1 LVYAFFRLTHP
12 KPPPTTKKVWN
23 IPPPQK
29 KSLSLNQN
37 KKGSLSTWL
46 GASSSSQKNTTT
58 SQGTAAAVAAAAAAG
73 TTNTT
78 NINASNPFETS
89 DYTSLGSLPPH
100 PYSKAGRFSGLLYTA
115 PLSKWRRGDIV
126 MEWPPKPSPECP
138 LSAWN
143 ATVDGNGTLVL
154 EQIKAYIPPHTPP
167 AAEQANTA
175 TTTTN
180 NNNDDDDD
188 DDDSNK
194 TATTLNS
201 PRKVGIPL
209 EGCKLE
215 LLIEGLK
222 GRDSMSRRAPLLL
235 THPRWN
241 LLDGERGL
249 YIFAPEAAAK
259 QEWATALGWWCDGNK
274 KRIRALEAVYS
285 AYCLSMKKRSIIDY
299 AHEGQLASLNGSK
312 GGDGGADQEDTAT
325 PNPQKKKKRRR
336 KRDIFKLSSPHK
348 ALLPPRPESPLQS
361 TLLLEEEEGTQP
373 SSSSS
378 SPPPPPQQ
386 QQQYAPTMNSNSNN
400 ATQHQPAI
408 TPVPPKTIADLS
420 IEAIM
425 EARWTQSRKIPV
437 PPVLPSTKLASASLC
452 TTKVAGKEVKQ
463 DGAILRPPAMT
474 PQLQHQQQQ
483 QPPLH
488 TDGHTNIIN
497 NNNASSAHP
506 IIQEEDRTARAMD
519 FPSESNGRGSRR
531 RTVSPVKVVV
541 AKKIPNEGEE
551 GEKEAGSTSHNT
563 AAAAGG
569 GRVVTVELLSQT
581 DKNDSR
587 GVSGPLPQGL
597 PPPLAIDY
605 GANAF
610 LTRLAFDMLRS
621 AHFKDFITKRVR
633 QQVSKLALPNFVQTL
648 EVVDLNLGSTAPTI
662 GNLASLA
669 APASDTIWP
678 QLLFDLS
685 YVGEFT
691 IVLETKIELREAR
704 GWERL
709 ETVLEKVGG
718 GGTKKKEGD
727 DGVGVG
733 VGDGSTYS
741 SRGGSPECDDNR
753 FGDDD
758 DDDGESSQSHS
769 QPATPASSA
778 SKQPSLKSALFS
790 ELRKTTAT
798 KLRKWA
804 ESTATH
810 ISKYPLR
817 IKLTLTRLEGRAVVW
832 IPPPPGN
839 LLFFSFL
846 TPPRLSVKG
855 KPEVAG
861 RLLRYGYH
869 VSRANSWLE
878 SQMRKALQRS
888 MVFPG
893 GADIHIPSIL
903 GGDAGDID
911 SLFPKDGYDDNADDE
926 GDILPGLEIYLKKA
940 AEQGGE
946 LPMGVDGAGLAE
958 AARMVVEAMMEKK
971 RAGGEGESGRN
982 SVI

>member
-1 LVYAFFRLTHP
+1 
-12 KPPPTTKKVWN
+12 
-23 IPPPQK
+23 
-29 KSLSLNQN
+29 LNQN
-37 KKGSLSTWL
+37 KRISLSAWL
-46 GASSSSQKNTTT
+46 GASSSSSQKSTTT
-58 SQGTAAAVAAAAAAG
+58 SHGTAAVAAAATVAG
-73 TTNTT
+73 TTSTT

-115 PLSKWRRGDIV
+115 PLSKWRRRDIV

-143 ATVDGNGTLVL
+143 ANVDGNGTLVL
-154 EQIKAYIPPHTPP
+154 EQIEAYIPPHPLPSSSSAQSPKVP
-167 AAEQANTA
+167 AAQA
-175 TTTTN
+175 TTN
-180 NNNDDDDD
+180 NNNNND

-215 LLIEGLK
+215 LLTEGLE
-222 GRDSMSRRAPLLL
+222 GRDSMSRRAPLLV
-235 THPRWN
+235 THARWN

-274 KRIRALEAVYS
+274 RRIRALEAIYS
-285 AYCLSMKKRSIIDY
+285 AYCLSMKKRSIIEY
-299 AHEGQLASLNGSK
+299 AHEGQLASFNGSK
-312 GGDGGADQEDTAT
+312 GGGGGGAGQEDAAT

-336 KRDIFKLSSPHK
+336 KRDIFKLSSPQK
-348 ALLPPRPESPLQS
+348 ALLPPRPESPLQP
-361 TLLLEEEEGTQP
+361 TLLLEEDEDEEETRP
-373 SSSSS
+373 SSSS
-378 SPPPPPQQ
+378 SPPPLQQ
-386 QQQYAPTMNSNSNN
+386 QQCAPTMNSKSNN
-400 ATQHQPAI
+400 ATQRQPAI
-408 TPVPPKTIADLS
+408 KPVAPQTTADLS

-425 EARWTQSRKIPV
+425 EARWMQSRKIPV
-437 PPVLPSTKLASASLC
+437 PPALPSTKLTPASLC
-452 TTKVAGKEVKQ
+452 TTKVAGKEEVRQ
-463 DGAILRPPAMT
+463 DGAILRPPAM
-474 PQLQHQQQQ
+474 PPQQQ

-488 TDGHTNIIN
+488 TDGHTNNINDNNN

-506 IIQEEDRTARAMD
+506 IVKEEDCTVRAMD
-519 FPSESNGRGSRR
+519 FPSKSNGGGSRR
-531 RTVSPVKVVV
+531 RTASHVEVVV

-551 GEKEAGSTSHNT
+551 GEKEAGAVSNSTT
-563 AAAAGG
+563 ATTAGGG

-581 DKNDSR
+581 DENDSR
-587 GVSGPLPQGL
+587 GVFGPLPQGL

-718 GGTKKKEGD
+718 GGTKKKEGEE
-727 DGVGVG
+727 GEGGRVE
-733 VGDGSTYS
+733 DGSTYS

-753 FGDDD
+753 IGDDD
-758 DDDGESSQSHS
+758 DDDDDDDESSQSHS

-982 SVI
+982 SAI